1 VNPWSSL
8 KSLPREIWVLCA
20 TTLTNRVGTMVL
32 PFLVLYLTRALGLP
46 PGRAGFVVTVYG
58 LVAMV
63 TGPLAGRLA
72 DRIGALRVMK
82 ASLVLSGLLLIV
94 FPLAR
99 SYGAVLLAAAVL
111 AVFNEAYRP
120 AGLST
125 LTALTA
131 PGQRR
136 PAFALNRLAVNLGMS
151 VGPAAGGILAGI
163 SFTALFW
170 VDGITSLLAAAVLI
184 LSPWRSAAG
193 GPASARGSGRED
205 AGTRHPLRDGRFMFL
220 LAAFLPSMLV
230 FFQLESTYPL
240 HLVGVLGLPPAAF
253 GFLLTLNTALILIFE
268 VPLNAAMAGWPHRR
282 ALPLGALLCA
292 AGFGSTAFAS
302 GPVSAAAG
310 VVVWTFGE
318 MVLLPGTS
326 ACVAEMAPESRRG
339 EYMGLYVMSFSLALA
354 TAPWAGAV
362 VLERF
367 GPDVLWGGTACLGLL
382 SALLLAFL
390 RTDRPAERDEGGS
403 GDREEY

>member
-1 VNPWSSL
+1 MNPWSSL
-8 KSLPREIWVLCA
+8 KGLPREIWVLCA

-32 PFLVLYLTRALGLP
+32 PFLVLYLTRALGLS

-63 TGPLAGRLA
+63 TGPLAGRLS
-72 DRIGALRVMK
+72 DRVGALRVMK
-82 ASLVLSGLLLIV
+82 TSLLLSGLVLIA

-111 AVFNEAYRP
+111 ALVNEAYRP

-131 PGQRR
+131 PHQRR

-170 VDGITSLLAAAVLI
+170 VDGITSFLAAAVLI

-193 GPASARGSGRED
+193 RPAPSLRPGQEVAR
-205 AGTRHPLRDGRFMFL
+205 TRHPLRDGRYLLF
-220 LAAFLPSMLV
+220 LAAFLPSLLV

-253 GFLLTLNTALILIFE
+253 GFLLTLNTALILLFE
-268 VPLNAAMAGWPHRR
+268 VPLNAAMAAWPYNR
-282 ALPLGALLCA
+282 ALPAGALLCA
-292 AGFGSTAFAS
+292 AGFGSTALAT
-302 GPVSAAAG
+302 GPLTAAAG
-310 VVVWTFGE
+310 VALWTFGE
-318 MVLLPGTS
+318 MILLPGTS
-326 ACVAEMAPESRRG
+326 ACAADMAPESRRG
-339 EYMGLYVMSFSLALA
+339 EYMGLYVMTFSLALA

-362 VLERF
+362 VLERL
-367 GPDVLWGGTACLGLL
+367 GPGVLWSAAAGLGLL
-382 SALLLAFL
+382 SAVLLAFL
-390 RTDRPAERDEGGS
+390 RFGRPLANGGQAP
-403 GDREEY
+403 E